1 MAQHKQDE
9 KNSSSS
15 KTRSDGMDRL
25 AHWGR
30 VTLMLL
36 SFGMLYPNALTE
48 NMDLTKIQG
57 ETEGD
62 LYKKKK

>member
-1 MAQHKQDE
+1 MTQHQQSD
-9 KNSSSS
+9 KNPGTSNPGS
-15 KTRSDGMDRL
+15 GRL

-36 SFGMLYPNALTE
+36 SFGVLYPNAMTE
-48 NMDLTKIQG
+48 GMDLTSIQG

-62 LYKKKK
+62 LYKKK

>member
-1 MAQHKQDE
+1 MTQHQQSD
-9 KNSSSS
+9 KNPGTS
-15 KTRSDGMDRL
+15 KPGLVRL

-36 SFGMLYPNALTE
+36 SFGMLYPNAMTEGMNLTS
-48 NMDLTKIQG
+48 IQG

-62 LYKKKK
+62 LYKKK

>member
-1 MAQHKQDE
+1 MTRHQQSD
-9 KNSSSS
+9 KNPGAS
-15 KTRSDGMDRL
+15 KHDSGRY

-36 SFGMLYPNALTE
+36 SFGMLFPNAMTE

-62 LYKKKK
+62 LYKKK